1 MNDDCDTESIR
12 RRINALESDIRIT
25 DQKILTC
32 RKEIDHLFR
41 NIQIIEKKG
50 GKDCNKRR
58 KLAQTPPCLHRFPP
72 ASPRLKIVLAKK
84 KLVVNNPR
92 ATIISKRDS
101 LYADLEWNA
110 WFTKIC
116 FHIGG
121 TSFVNAMCL
130 DANTKC
136 HEAQ

>member
-1 MNDDCDTESIR
+1 MNDDCNTESIR
-12 RRINALESDIRIT
+12 RRIKALESDIRST
-25 DQKILTC
+25 DQQILNC

-41 NIQIIEKKG
+41 HIQIIEKKG
-50 GKDCNKRR
+50 GNDCNKRR
-58 KLAQTPPCLHRFPP
+58 KLAQPPPCPPRFPP

-84 KLVVNNPR
+84 KSVVNNPR

-101 LYADLEWNA
+101 LYADLEWNV
-110 WFTKIC
+110 WFPKIC
-116 FHIGG
+116 FHLGG

-130 DANTKC
+130 DANTKF